1 MDLTR
6 ACEPLIKPKEA
17 CEILGVNMTSLRSY
31 VKAKKFPTYQL
42 SKRCFRFRR
51 SEIED
56 FINNNIK

>member
-1 MDLTR
+1 
-6 ACEPLIKPKEA
+6 
-17 CEILGVNMTSLRSY
+17 MTSLRSY

-42 SKRCFRFRR
+42 SQRCFRFRR